1 VTEPP
6 APSVRAW
13 LGFTAMAVGMFF
25 AILDIQI
32 VASSILDIQLAL
44 KIPADRLSYIQTTYL
59 IAEVIAIALSG
70 WLTKVMSTRWLFV
83 VAMTGFVLASV
94 GCAASQTYQALLV
107 FRFIQGLFG
116 GAIIPL
122 VFTAAFL
129 LFPPHRQAL
138 ATMIGGGLAMLA
150 PTVGPYVGGWI
161 TESWSWHWLFL
172 INLAPGIAVAAVVA
186 TTVRIDKPQW
196 AVARSLDVAALTLLV
211 VFLATMQLALKELPH
226 LGWTSA
232 SALILNIICLASG
245 TLLVRRC
252 LSQGTPLV
260 NVRAFLDRNFAV
272 GAGFSFVLGMALFG
286 SVYVLP
292 LYLGIVRGHGPLEI
306 GTIMIVMGAA
316 QLLVAPLAATADTK
330 IDPRLM
336 AFVGF
341 AIFAAGLASNALS
354 TPAWDSSEVFWPQ
367 VLRGTAVMLCLLP
380 ITRLALSHLSP
391 GDMAQASALFNLMRN
406 IGGAVGL
413 ALVDTIIENRS
424 AHHADLIAQ
433 QLQAG
438 DRAMAAFVGL
448 PLERFTGQP
457 LGPIDATAQ
466 EFARPLVERAAA
478 TMSFNDA
485 WTALAAIVALSLV
498 LVVFVKR
505 RGPGTSQPQP

>member
-1 VTEPP
+1 
-6 APSVRAW
+6 
-13 LGFTAMAVGMFF
+13 
-25 AILDIQI
+25 
-32 VASSILDIQLAL
+32 
-44 KIPADRLSYIQTTYL
+44 L

-94 GCAASQTYQALLV
+94 GCAASQTYQTLLV
-107 FRFIQGLFG
+107 FRFVQGLFG

-129 LFPPHRQAL
+129 LFPPQRQAL

-172 INLAPGIAVAAVVA
+172 INLAPGLAVAAVVA

-196 AVARSLDVAALTLLV
+196 SMARSLDVTALALLV
-211 VFLATMQLALKELPH
+211 VFLATMQLALKESPH

-232 SALILNIICLASG
+232 SSLILIGTCVASG
-245 TLLVRRC
+245 TLLIRRC
-252 LSQGTPLV
+252 LSQSAPLV
-260 NVRAFLDRNFAV
+260 NIRAFRDRNFVV
-272 GAGFSFVLGMALFG
+272 GASFSFVLGMALFG

-316 QLLVAPLAATADTK
+316 QLLVAPLAAIMDNK
-330 IDPRLM
+330 IDPRWM
-336 AFVGF
+336 AFAGF
-341 AIFAAGLASNALS
+341 AIFAAGLASNALG
-354 TPAWDSSEVFWPQ
+354 TPAWDSAEVFWPQ
-367 VLRGTAVMLCLLP
+367 VLRGMAVMLCLLP

-391 GDMAQASALFNLMRN
+391 SDVPQASALFNLLRN

-413 ALVDTIIENRS
+413 ALVDTIIEHRP
-424 AHHADLIAQ
+424 AHHADLIVQ

-438 DRAMAAFVGL
+438 DRATAAFVGL

-457 LGPIDATAQ
+457 LGPINATAQ
-466 EFARPLVERAAA
+466 EFAQPLVERAAA

-485 WTALAAIVALSLV
+485 WAALAIVTALSLV
-498 LVVFVKR
+498 LVFLVKH